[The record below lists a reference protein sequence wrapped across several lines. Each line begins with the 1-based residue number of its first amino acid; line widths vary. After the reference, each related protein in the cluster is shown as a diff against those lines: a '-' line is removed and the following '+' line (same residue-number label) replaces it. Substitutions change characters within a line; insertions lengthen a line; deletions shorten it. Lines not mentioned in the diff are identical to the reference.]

1 MDILL
6 FHFRGVGGLED
17 QFWLSKVG
25 VQDYFN
31 DRPLQDT
38 RKIIDYPGDYP
49 GLSMI
54 INNIL
59 RIAMLMA

>member
-31 DRPLQDT
+31 DRPLIFVAFFVFWRGRD
-38 RKIIDYPGDYP
+38 
-49 GLSMI
+49 
-54 INNIL
+54 
-59 RIAMLMA
+59 

>member
-31 DRPLQDT
+31 DRPLVS
-38 RKIIDYPGDYP
+38 RKKCGYTEITNGPT
-49 GLSMI
+49 L
-54 INNIL
+54 
-59 RIAMLMA
+59 